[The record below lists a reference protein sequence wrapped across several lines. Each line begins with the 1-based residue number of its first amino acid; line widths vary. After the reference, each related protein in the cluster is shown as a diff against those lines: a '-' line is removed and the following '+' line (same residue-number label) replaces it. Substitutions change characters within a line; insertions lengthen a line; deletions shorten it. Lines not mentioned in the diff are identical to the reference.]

1 MRRERDEK
9 RSDTTSKDSVVCW
22 RRSITLVL
30 SSLGVNVKRDII
42 ISVFYGM
49 GIIDF
54 FFNLVMIL
62 RTKKFPSWEL
72 TAGTLCD
79 VMP

>member
-30 SSLGVNVKRDII
+30 NSLGVNVKRDII
-42 ISVFYGM
+42 ISMFYGM
-49 GIIDF
+49 GIIDLF
-54 FFNLVMIL
+54 FKSCNDTEDQEISLL
-62 RTKKFPSWEL
+62 
-72 TAGTLCD
+72 GTHCRD
-79 VMP
+79 TV